1 VGTGETAEGTGE
13 AAEGTGEAAE
23 GTGEIAR
30 GTVETQVEISREI
43 TVCQVRD
50 S

>member
-1 VGTGETAEGTGE
+1 MGTGETAEGTGE